1 MKFIVAATAL
11 CVATVAI
18 TSADAAKPAKEGEK
32 KASTSRILRKLPTK
46 GEAVRVNNSNNK
58 AEDKVLA
65 EDEGYWERFLQN
77 EVPSITDHTTPS
89 PTPPLEGGVHEL
101 DMIIARFSATAATAT
116 TKKTSSW
123 DKPDDKPN
131 VPMVGYYDI
140 DNSEYG
146 GSMDVTNRGNE
157 ECFTTGEGIGK
168 NGWAF
173 GITAG
178 KCAVT

>member
-1 MKFIVAATAL
+1 MNASKSKWLAMLVACAALTA
-11 CVATVAI
+11 A
-18 TSADAAKPAKEGEK
+18 
-32 KASTSRILRKLPTK
+32 
-46 GEAVRVNNSNNK
+46 
-58 AEDKVLA
+58 
-65 EDEGYWERFLQN
+65 
-77 EVPSITDHTTPS
+77 
-89 PTPPLEGGVHEL
+89 
-101 DMIIARFSATAATAT
+101 ATAATAT

-131 VPMVGYYDI
+131 VPKVGYYDI
-140 DNSEYG
+140 DTSEYG
-146 GSMDVTNRGNE
+146 GSMDVKNRGNE